1 MGKAT
6 DVSKT
11 VLIYSGN
18 LLYSSSYLNNFK
30 YYYSMD
36 GRLYEMVEDVVSG
49 DYEIYEIGGQDEQ

>member
-1 MGKAT
+1 MGKTT

-18 LLYSSSYLNNFK
+18 LLYSSRYLNNFK

-36 GRLYEMVEDVVSG
+36 GKLYEMVEDVVSG
-49 DYEIYEIGGQDEQ
+49 DYEIYEIGGQDE